1 MVEPETDAVCV
12 EILGRVDYMTPEQ
25 LAMIEE
31 IPAYF
36 RSENLETE
44 AVYFR
49 EPGGMGFGL
58 ETVAVFLLGSIA
70 SGATYDAIK
79 AAATAA
85 IGWARD
91 RVRRHQ
97 EDLPADDSGASER
110 DLDDSADPPV
120 RVTIYGPNGAML
132 RAIEVS
138 RSGVDDPFGQHS
150 DTDGR

>member
-1 MVEPETDAVCV
+1 
-12 EILGRVDYMTPEQ
+12 MTPEQ
-25 LAMIEE
+25 MAMIDE

-36 RSENLETE
+36 RSEKLETE

-70 SGATYDAIK
+70 LGVTYDVIK

-85 IGWARD
+85 IDWARD

-97 EDLPADDSGASER
+97 QDLRADDSGSSGR
-110 DLDDSADPPV
+110 DSDDSADPPV

-138 RSGVDDPFGQHS
+138 RSGVDDPFGQHF
-150 DTDGR
+150 DTDRR